1 MDVNVIMCIREHLQ
15 KCSLIGAD
23 SQASTQCRTISLMRL
38 CDTHNEMLAEEF
50 QGEISGNCRLDP
62 SIKNITEARLE
73 NLNSSSDEHNT
84 ECLSMYV
91 VLKLFAIH

>member
-1 MDVNVIMCIREHLQ
+1 
-15 KCSLIGAD
+15 
-23 SQASTQCRTISLMRL
+23 
-38 CDTHNEMLAEEF
+38 MLAEEF

-91 VLKLFAIH
+91 VLKLFVIH